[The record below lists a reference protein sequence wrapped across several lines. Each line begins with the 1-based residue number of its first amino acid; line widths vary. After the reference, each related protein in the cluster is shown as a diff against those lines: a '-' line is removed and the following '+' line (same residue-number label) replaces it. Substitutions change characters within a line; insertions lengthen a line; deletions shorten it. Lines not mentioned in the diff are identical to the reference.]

1 MIQDDLKDLYQ
12 EMIVDHSR
20 HPRNCRKIEH
30 PTCAAAGNN
39 PLCGDQLTLY
49 VQLEGD
55 RIRDLS
61 FEGKGCA
68 ISMASA
74 SMMTEYLKNRTKQEA
89 LNHFEKFHQL
99 VTEDGSASTL
109 SDSDLELLGKLRVF
123 SGVSEFPS
131 RVKCA
136 SLAWHTLVNALRGN
150 GEIATTESGTEVV
163 ASGQGDHS

>member
-20 HPRNCRKIEH
+20 HPRNCRKLEH
-30 PTCAAAGNN
+30 PTCSAAGHN

-49 VQLEGD
+49 LKMEGD
-55 RIRDLS
+55 RIQDLS

-74 SMMTEYLKNRTKQEA
+74 SMMTEFVKNRTKKEA
-89 LNHFEKFHQL
+89 IERFEKFHQL
-99 VTEDGSASTL
+99 VTEESGQSSL
-109 SDSDLELLGKLRVF
+109 SPEDLESLGKLRVF

-136 SLAWHTLVNALRGN
+136 SLAWHTLMNALQGN
-150 GEIATTESGTEVV
+150 ADIIASTESDT
-163 ASGQGDHS
+163 GQT